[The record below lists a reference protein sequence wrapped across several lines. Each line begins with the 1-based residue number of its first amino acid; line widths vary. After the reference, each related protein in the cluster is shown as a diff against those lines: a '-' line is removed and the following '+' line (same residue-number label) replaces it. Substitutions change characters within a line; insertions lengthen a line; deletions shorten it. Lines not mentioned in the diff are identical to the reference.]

1 MYEVAV
7 VVTYSATFPWKLLR
21 LWGFGTWS
29 HAALRYVREEYG
41 RPAGRPNPSPR
52 VIESAACGV
61 RERSW
66 DEFVAE
72 CDEYRLLRLK
82 QELPEANK
90 REIIAYAWGNVGKP
104 YNFLWLLQVAWR
116 LIREQWFVSALTY
129 PAHICSSLVYDAY
142 SYGRIDLLPGQP
154 DILVTPDD
162 LASSP
167 LLAEV
172 EVSLAARLRRLPGQS
187 RTGSRSSS
195 ADSPGGVESARRGP

>member
-7 VVTYSATFPWKLLR
+7 VVTYKADFLGRLARSWGLATW
-21 LWGFGTWS
+21 T
-29 HAALRYVREEYG
+29 HAALRYIREDT
-41 RPAGRPNPSPR
+41 PSAR
-52 VIESAACGV
+52 VIESTACAV

-66 DEFVAE
+66 DEFVSE
-72 CDEYRLLRLK
+72 FDEYKLLRPK
-82 QELPEANK
+82 QELSEANK

-116 LIREQWFVSALTY
+116 LIKEQWFVSALTY

-142 SYGRIDLLPGQP
+142 LYGWTDLVPGQQ

-167 LLAEV
+167 LLEEV
-172 EVSLAARLRRLPGQS
+172 EVSLAARLRRVPGQS
-187 RTGSRSSS
+187 RTGVRSSS
-195 ADSPGGVESARRGP
+195 GDSLGGPGSARRRP